1 MIEPTL
7 SILVPSIP
15 SRFDKFQRIFT
26 KLQLQ
31 AEGRN
36 VEILGLFDNKKRSIG
51 LKRDALV
58 QASKGR
64 YVAFV
69 DDDDNISPDY
79 ILKIL
84 QAIQTDPDV
93 VTFKQNCIIDGEQ
106 CLVDF
111 DLNHTENE
119 PFTPG
124 KTIKRLPFHVC
135 AFRGDI
141 ARKYHFPDKMYG
153 EDWEW
158 CAKVLQDVKTQH
170 KIDEVIHIYIFD
182 SQVTEAK

>member
-1 MIEPTL
+1 MSIAL
-7 SILVPSIP
+7 SVLVPSIP
-15 SRFDKFQRIFT
+15 SRFDKFQRIFA
-26 KLQLQ
+26 KLQNQ
-31 AEGRN
+31 ADGRD

-58 QASKGR
+58 QASVGR

-79 ILKIL
+79 ILRIL
-84 QAIQTDPDV
+84 QAMQTDPDV
-93 VTFKQNCIIDGEQ
+93 ITFKQNCIVDGEQ

-111 DLNHTENE
+111 DLNHAENE
-119 PFTPG
+119 EFTPG
-124 KTIKRLPFHVC
+124 GSIKRLPFHVC

-141 ARKYHFPDKMYG
+141 ARKYHFPDSMYG

-158 CAKVLQDVKTQH
+158 CVQVLQDVKTQH
-170 KIDEVIHIYIFD
+170 KIDEVLHIYIYD